1 MSTTTKKK
9 TEDSTVPDFDNNKTY
24 TQQNYEL
31 TDYLFN
37 KAYNDFGQRFT
48 KANEAAVALQRQQQQ
63 QSEDAFYRNLYDT
76 NQTVLDTIR
85 KNNASAIAS
94 GASKG
99 TQAANELAAMLGMQ
113 QESVDSATQLAQQ
126 GYDLAAEQQQSA
138 LQASVDAAQ
147 AASGLTSNLA
157 SALST
162 SQQADAVRYQT
173 EFESNRV
180 KELIQGAS
188 EGDAASLLELSIMAP
203 EYAKEWIDSF
213 SQQAKIKNLFN
224 NPNVTPSY
232 RTERDYSATSTRIGI
247 DEGVN
252 GYYLEAQLPKYNN
265 KGELTN
271 SRFGSTSDLELGY
284 ASDILN
290 DTDFNTVSGNKS
302 TENVTMV
309 LTNNAKTKF
318 IYAVYKDGRIYAFH
332 SADPTSSSDNI
343 ANAVKGMLT
352 SQTNVFAIND
362 IIFKI
367 TEEKTS
373 KLLRDNVII
382 DNLKI

>member
-1 MSTTTKKK
+1 MSTTTNTNKNDEYIEQLFKKSK
-9 TEDSTVPDFDNNKTY
+9 EAYNDF
-24 TQQNYEL
+24 
-31 TDYLFN
+31 
-37 KAYNDFGQRFT
+37 YNDFGQRFT
-48 KANEAAVALQRQQQQ
+48 EANKAAVALQRQQQQ

-126 GYDLAAEQQQSA
+126 GYDLAAQQQQDA

-162 SQQADAVRYQT
+162 SQQADAVGYQT

-213 SQQAKIKNLFN
+213 SNQAKIKDLFN
-224 NPNVTPSY
+224 NPDVTPSY
-232 RTERDYSATSTRIGI
+232 RTEREYSATSTVLRGN
-247 DEGVN
+247 EP
-252 GYYLEAQLPKYNN
+252 GYYTLLAQLPKYNN
-265 KGELTN
+265 NGELTD
-271 SRFGSTSDLELGY
+271 SRFGSTSDLELGS

-290 DTDFNTVSGNKS
+290 NADFNTVSENKS

-309 LTNNAKTKF
+309 LTNSDKTKF
-318 IYAVYKDGRIYAFH
+318 IYAVYKDGQIYAFH

-352 SQTNVFAIND
+352 NQTNVFTIND
-362 IIFKI
+362 NIFKT
-367 TEEKTS
+367 TEERTS
-373 KLLRDNVII
+373 KALKDTVII
-382 DNLKI
+382 DNLKM